1 MSRNGFSPAHSRK
14 SGPPR
19 WASHLRQFSR
29 NSAESGPS
37 DASLSGD
44 PIPSTGSPQPTHPSA
59 HPHPPHLLHHQH
71 HLHSN
76 PHHHHL
82 PTSSTPPRARSPDT
96 MSSNSTIREASFA
109 KAPLP
114 VFERTCTVT
123 VNESFARDE
132 VLMNLDHFD
141 DGVQPGQL
149 MAIDVLP
156 DQRPGFGGAGNN
168 SSANNSN
175 NSTVRRPTP
184 GTGRKDDPSS
194 GAAGASGTG
203 SGNGQDGT
211 GSGPAAGQTAD
222 SDLDAGRRYLFIVK
236 DMPKE
241 LKARHPTVEIYVAKR
256 VADAFGMKKGSTVL
270 LTPVDASNPAIEAS
284 HVELVFKDQYL
295 SRADMWRLAVS
306 ELAERTIYRGQM
318 VLFMSTIKAQVTHVF
333 VEGKRVQSAFFGKNT
348 RPIFRSESARFV
360 LFIQMAREMWD
371 FDSDCSGEI
380 LFSKVVNGLL
390 PTLFKKW
397 AARKVKHLVTIVLF
411 ARVEYDTGLAVD
423 LSEASVQHDYYTG
436 VQSSGNRRP
445 YKDFYRVV
453 VSEMSSG
460 EWTRILYQL
469 KREFNL
475 FRRDISLHHLAHLR
489 PDTAGSLPGASVSDD
504 ATGGGDAA
512 GDGSKKQP
520 FNQKY
525 QQHIQAESS
534 SAMYGNVLEAVN
546 MASTLFAH
554 DYVDRDLMRT
564 GISVVV
570 ITPGSGVFE
579 VEYDALRRTT
589 EALIGNGIGI
599 DLICIPKVPLHYA
612 PLFRFRHPH
621 YLDRD
626 FTKSRTYSSNSQA
639 NSQGNSQG
647 NSHGHSQSHTKGV
660 GAHLAHLS
668 STPKQSTPLYGSYS
682 SVGAHSLS
690 PSKVGGVGSADAHQQ
705 RTFEAMGA
713 DRFNDHWFYA
723 LPQWLHVSYWA
734 SEPNELL
741 MRQGVPLPPLTLE
754 GTRPGKHL
762 EEFAVRCRMYDLQM
776 RGVLETNEIETTPL
790 HADSLFPRSAFKASS
805 DSLAASPVEQ
815 GGVLVVQNKLAAN
828 VLFDQVYGFQKFA
841 ADKLAKQNNKSL
853 WRQLQEYDGTRQK
866 LPSRRRNQQT
876 GNSSSHKREIDDG
889 SAPLSSS
896 ALALSGP
903 STLRKSHF
911 LGGSG
916 AGDTGSSSTHADRRP
931 STASFMSTT
940 GGTSSHTTASASTL
954 RPVSS
959 STAATPASSA
969 LLSSRGLDYRNMRD
983 NTRSVSFDKES
994 IKSMKSTRSS
1004 SSKMPKVMRQISL
1017 GQRGFGIAAPK
1028 AAIAEVSAE
1037 TVAAS
1042 RLPSAPS
1049 VQLSMATATS
1059 STSSAAAHGTLPST
1073 PKVSAVFSTGGDGM
1087 NSPLSG
1093 PTDRTA
1099 TRPGLGRMIG
1109 GSSTDLRTRGL
1120 LAPETPTRPIVIRSS
1135 DSSTQLA
1142 AGSFLGAG
1150 LAGRAEPPRP
1160 HEDRDLRYSN
1170 ALRADDA
1177 QRVYNSKLLAE
1188 AVPEVTKA
1196 LSPTA
1201 AMAPWLMMINPSKPE
1216 ANKIDSATFNSRW
1229 QHVFPRP
1236 GEIRVMRWKTLCSP
1250 ASVPLTTEYFPS
1262 KAQFE
1267 SEYQQQPYSVSQEAD
1282 EDLLLEVPQTRD
1294 NLLRELISLRLSQGF
1309 QVVIG
1314 PVVAKAFGQKQMKIA
1329 DIFSTNSQPFE
1340 DGTSI
1345 FMSIGN
1351 TIHQLSFANNSEV
1364 QVNIY
1369 QRKTDEFNGGSANS
1383 GASIGADGATGAG
1396 VGAANPTPLYRPAI
1410 RTLLDRDYRTSAIDI
1425 SAPRTERNW
1434 NYIDSYLAGHDEQL
1448 TENLRFWRARFV
1460 LIPMVLPH
1468 RAGSVASTNTA
1479 GGPGT
1484 ANSNAGAGSGANPNP
1499 NSVDNDEEVRIE
1511 GIRKLGQLW
1520 QKHRVIPASE
1530 RHFLQTL
1537 SNRHRRTRDTNQN
1550 PLDVVYKTED
1560 PSLVIAAELEST
1572 LPLLAGG
1579 AGGQPQQPFSR
1590 KGQLVTNRD
1599 PFRKSSLN
1607 LAALAEAMQ
1616 QPVEQGG
1623 VRMQNRRWHLRL
1635 HYNCFIG
1642 SDMTSW
1648 LLDNVEDL
1656 ESRQEAEALGNMLM
1670 VSDRDRDR
1678 DRDYLYKD
1686 SSNDVSE
1693 KDAADKKDRENS
1705 NVSAASGGSN
1715 ATADSTNSG
1724 TTTSTG
1730 AGGSGTNTTSGATP
1744 APAPR
1749 ELKHQGIFVHVEK
1762 RHAFRDGQY
1771 FYQISSEYAK
1781 PHNTGGWFNTRKA
1794 SVAAVPTAA
1803 DLQSSG
1809 ISLGDGSRQPASRP
1823 GSVHEDSD
1831 SSRVPPSGASTPII
1845 AAISGAGNN
1854 AGAGNEAGSNANN
1867 NANKKR
1873 PRVVLSK
1880 MMKYDVDHRKRSYRP
1895 ERIDLHYDR
1904 LHNPDNCYH
1913 IRIEWMN
1920 VTAKLIEDAVE
1931 VWAREAFQHGLRLV
1945 EVPIAEAS
1953 SISEGNPFRRPYK
1966 VRLALAPPT
1975 QRPATYYDPN
1985 TLAPQAQPGRHFYQR
2000 AILRKFGFVLDT
2012 EAASNFPPS
2021 VDVQYSWGRPSFK
2034 YSQYIHRS
2042 GIILAQI
2049 DDEGDFLL
2057 LVNRLYSNRSIASS
2071 VRDMRPSDHQQQQQ
2085 QAQQQQQMQGGGPCE
2100 PTPLQS
2106 PMVKTALYHSPRLR
2120 PAGLE
2125 ALSQKGSSATMSG
2138 LLNKNSGSGPSPIVT
2153 SSSVG
2158 VPPVLLGSG
2167 NTLGMIPSAASAVL
2181 FSISTAGLP
2190 PGDDPESVMDE
2201 LEAFSQDPVALEAFY
2216 AEVLEKRNTTASAA
2230 AAATPATTSGTSSVG
2245 LYGTL
2250 NTPHLSGSHPHMFPP
2265 PSGSTSSTSGTPTST
2280 GRPVSHAMHSS
2291 PSLLSSAAAR
2301 ATAEVPDT
2309 NIPTLGLPPGLLN
2322 SSTRV
2327 TSGRSGSSL
2336 LSSGGGGD
2344 SSPLAPPSSGS
2355 NSLRSPASTS
2365 GTAGT
2370 GSQFIQPTPLTPI
2383 RTTSPGFLASRLF
2396 LRRSSVDDIGL
2407 QRQSAEGNNDG
2418 TGRAAQG
2425 SPSLPSQQG

>member
-14 SGPPR
+14 TGPPR

-29 NSAESGPS
+29 TSSDTGPVEAASGGPS
-37 DASLSGD
+37 QA
-44 PIPSTGSPQPTHPSA
+44 
-59 HPHPPHLLHHQH
+59 PHPPHLPPHHHQQQQQQQQHGQH
-71 HLHSN
+71 HPH
-76 PHHHHL
+76 PHHHH
-82 PTSSTPPRARSPDT
+82 PQHSSSTPPRAHSPDT
-96 MSSNSTIREASFA
+96 MSSNSTIREANSA
-109 KAPLP
+109 KAALP

-156 DQRPGFGGAGNN
+156 DQRPGQSVANTGGGTNAAITNTNITAGE
-168 SSANNSN
+168 SGD
-175 NSTVRRPTP
+175 STRPP
-184 GTGRKDDPSS
+184 GR
-194 GAAGASGTG
+194 
-203 SGNGQDGT
+203 
-211 GSGPAAGQTAD
+211 D
-222 SDLDAGRRYLFIVK
+222 SGRRYLFIVK

-241 LKARHPTVEIYVAKR
+241 LKLRHPTVEIFVAKR

-270 LTPVDASNPAIEAS
+270 LTLVDASNPAIEAS

-306 ELAERTIYRGQM
+306 ELSERTIYRGQM

-411 ARVEYDTGLAVD
+411 ARVEYDTGLTVD
-423 LSEASVQHDYYTG
+423 LSEASEQHEYYTG
-436 VQSSGNRRP
+436 VQSSGSRRP

-475 FRRDISLHHLAHLR
+475 FRRDISLHHLTHLR
-489 PDTAGSLPGASVSDD
+489 PDTGS
-504 ATGGGDAA
+504 
-512 GDGSKKQP
+512 GSGVNTPFGQKQH
-520 FNQKY
+520 
-525 QQHIQAESS
+525 HIQAESS
-534 SAMYGNVLEAVN
+534 PAMYGNVLEAVN

-564 GISVVV
+564 GISVV
-570 ITPGSGVFE
+570 IISPGSGVFE
-579 VEYDALRRTT
+579 VEYDSLRRTT

-599 DLICIPKVPLHYA
+599 DMICIPKVPLHYA
-612 PLFRFRHPH
+612 PLFRFRHPNH
-621 YLDRD
+621 LERGDYGK
-626 FTKSRTYSSNSQA
+626 TRTYST
-639 NSQGNSQG
+639 NSQGNTSSAGG
-647 NSHGHSQSHTKGV
+647 NSHGTPIHRSAVLG
-660 GAHLAHLS
+660 
-668 STPKQSTPLYGSYS
+668 STPKQQHGTPLYGSSYS
-682 SVGAHSLS
+682 SIGAGGHSLS
-690 PSKVGGVGSADAHQQ
+690 PSRATATSTHTGETPQQQ
-705 RTFEAMGA
+705 RAIDAMGA
-713 DRFNDHWFYA
+713 DRQTDSWLYA

-741 MRQGVPLPPLTLE
+741 MRQGVPLPPLVLE

-790 HADSLFPRSAFKASS
+790 YADPLFPRSAFRATAN
-805 DSLAASPVEQ
+805 SLVSAPAELN
-815 GGVLVVQNKLAAN
+815 GILAIQNKMAAN
-828 VLFDQVYGFQKFA
+828 ILFDQVYGFQKFA
-841 ADKLAKQNNKSL
+841 ADKLAKQSNRSL
-853 WRQLQEYDGTRQK
+853 WKHLQEYDATRQK
-866 LPSRRRNQQT
+866 LPTRRRAAQQSGGGMSVRRELDSGTAAT
-876 GNSSSHKREIDDG
+876 G
-889 SAPLSSS
+889 SSS
-896 ALALSGP
+896 ALALAGP
-903 STLRKSHF
+903 STLRKQHY
-911 LGGSG
+911 LGSIG
-916 AGDTGSSSTHADRRP
+916 AGTESS
-931 STASFMSTT
+931 F
-940 GGTSSHTTASASTL
+940 TL
-954 RPVSS
+954 SS
-959 STAATPASSA
+959 STATATTVTDRRASTASVMSTATITPSNSSSA
-969 LLSSRGLDYRNMRD
+969 SAVAGPQSKQCPAALLPAPHPTTTADHRAQLRD

-994 IKSMKSTRSS
+994 IKSSRSS
-1004 SSKMPKVMRQISL
+1004 SSKMPKAMRQISL

-1028 AAIAEVSAE
+1028 VAVAEVSVE

-1042 RLPSAPS
+1042 RVPSATPS
-1049 VQLSMATATS
+1049 LQLSIATATA
-1059 STSSAAAHGTLPST
+1059 STSSASAMGHGALPST
-1073 PKVSAVFSTGGDGM
+1073 PKAGAVYSGGYDRM
-1087 NSPLSG
+1087 HSPLASA
-1093 PTDRTA
+1093 DRGA
-1099 TRPGLGRMIG
+1099 GSYRPGSALGAGARTIG
-1109 GSSTDLRTRGL
+1109 GGGSTADLRGRGL
-1120 LAPETPTRPIVIRSS
+1120 LAPDIPSRPIVIRAG
-1135 DSSTQLA
+1135 DSSTNLA
-1142 AGSFLGAG
+1142 SRSFLGAG
-1150 LAGRAEPPRP
+1150 LAGRADVAHP

-1177 QRVYNSKLLAE
+1177 QRVYNSKLRAE
-1188 AVPEVTKA
+1188 AVPEVPKA

-1216 ANKIDSATFNSRW
+1216 ANKIDSVTFNSRW

-1267 SEYQQQPYSVSQEAD
+1267 SEYQQQPYSVSQEAE
-1282 EDLLLEVPQTRD
+1282 EDLLSEVPQTRD

-1329 DIFSTNSQPFE
+1329 DIFSTSTGQPFE

-1351 TIHQLSFANNSEV
+1351 TIHQLSFANSSEV

-1369 QRKTDEFNGGSANS
+1369 QRKTDELYRNSSVINSAS
-1383 GASIGADGATGAG
+1383 
-1396 VGAANPTPLYRPAI
+1396 AAMLSTPKAPLYRPAI
-1410 RTLLDRDYRTSAIDI
+1410 RTLLDRDYQTTEIDI

-1460 LIPMVLPH
+1460 LIPMVLPTH
-1468 RAGSVASTNTA
+1468 RTGSVASTTTGGGGGGGGTA
-1479 GGPGT
+1479 GPAT
-1484 ANSNAGAGSGANPNP
+1484 ANNP
-1499 NSVDNDEEVRIE
+1499 VDNDEEVRLE

-1520 QKHRVIPASE
+1520 QKHRVVPASE
-1530 RHFLQTL
+1530 RHFMQTL
-1537 SNRHRRTRDTNQN
+1537 ANSRHRRARDTNQN
-1550 PLDVVYKTED
+1550 PLDVVYKTDD
-1560 PSLVIAAELEST
+1560 PSVVIAAELEST
-1572 LPLLAGG
+1572 LSLLGG
-1579 AGGQPQQPFSR
+1579 GGQGGPGIAPR

-1599 PFRKSSLN
+1599 PFRKGSLN
-1607 LAALAEAMQ
+1607 LAALAEAIQ

-1670 VSDRDRDR
+1670 VSDRDRDHFF
-1678 DRDYLYKD
+1678 KD
-1686 SSNDVSE
+1686 KDATAGDASE
-1693 KDAADKKDRENS
+1693 KGGGDRKERNGSGSILGQGGTAGDNGNVGGPSSTANATGGGGGGNNAATGGTAGPGANTT
-1705 NVSAASGGSN
+1705 AASTKDTRN
-1715 ATADSTNSG
+1715 
-1724 TTTSTG
+1724 
-1730 AGGSGTNTTSGATP
+1730 
-1744 APAPR
+1744 
-1749 ELKHQGIFVHVEK
+1749 QGLFVHVEK

-1781 PHNTGGWFNTRKA
+1781 PHNSGGWFNTRKA
-1794 SVAAVPTAA
+1794 SVAAVPSVT
-1803 DLQSSG
+1803 DLQSMGGTSG
-1809 ISLGDGSRQPASRP
+1809 NGPTALAASRP
-1823 GSVHEDSD
+1823 AASRPTSIHEGSDIG
-1831 SSRVPPSGASTPII
+1831 RVPPSAASTPIMS
-1845 AAISGAGNN
+1845 AVQGGGGAGN
-1854 AGAGNEAGSNANN
+1854 AGGNTNNNSNSNSSGSNT
-1867 NANKKR
+1867 KK

-1880 MMKYDVDHRKRSYRP
+1880 MMKYDVDHRRRSYRP

-1953 SISEGNPFRRPYK
+1953 VITEGNPFRRPYK
-1966 VRLALAPPT
+1966 VRLAIEPPA
-1975 QRPATYYDPN
+1975 QRPATYFDASS
-1985 TLAPQAQPGRHFYQR
+1985 LAPQAAPGHHFYQK

-2012 EAASNFPPS
+2012 EAASNFPAS
-2021 VDVQYSWGRPSFK
+2021 VDVQYSWGRPHFK

-2049 DDEGDFLL
+2049 DDDGAFLL
-2057 LVNRLYSNRSIASS
+2057 LVNRLYSNRSVASTM
-2071 VRDMRPSDHQQQQQ
+2071 RDNMRQNDQQQQQQ
-2085 QAQQQQQMQGGGPCE
+2085 QAQAGNSNSSE
-2100 PTPLQS
+2100 PSVLQS
-2106 PMVKTALYHSPRLR
+2106 PMGKSLYHSPRLR

-2125 ALSQKGSSATMSG
+2125 GLSQKGSSATMSG
-2138 LLNKNSGSGPSPIVT
+2138 LLNKNTGPGPIPIVSG
-2153 SSSVG
+2153 SSSVPVISANHNASG
-2158 VPPVLLGSG
+2158 VFGQ
-2167 NTLGMIPSAASAVL
+2167 IPSTASAVL
-2181 FSISTAGLP
+2181 FSMSTIGLSAGE
-2190 PGDDPESVMDE
+2190 DPESVMDE
-2201 LEAFSQDPVALEAFY
+2201 LEVFSQDPVALAAFY
-2216 AEVLEKRNTTASAA
+2216 AEVLEKRT
-2230 AAATPATTSGTSSVG
+2230 AATANTLPSGAATGGTANNANNNSTYV
-2245 LYGTL
+2245 
-2250 NTPHLSGSHPHMFPP
+2250 PHPHHIFLPP
-2265 PSGSTSSTSGTPTST
+2265 GGPRSRTTVGTPSST
-2280 GRPVSHAMHSS
+2280 GRPVSNNNSS
-2291 PSLLSSAAAR
+2291 NSIVHTPSSLSSLSSATAAAAAAAAAPPTADVAAAQ

-2309 NIPTLGLPPGLLN
+2309 NIPALGLPPGLLN
-2322 SSTRV
+2322 SSTRHS
-2327 TSGRSGSSL
+2327 SGGSGL
-2336 LSSGGGGD
+2336 LGGGGGGD
-2344 SSPLAPPSSGS
+2344 SPAAPSSDS
-2355 NSLRSPASTS
+2355 SSLRSPTNTTHSPS
-2365 GTAGT
+2365 H
-2370 GSQFIQPTPLTPI
+2370 SQSQLMPPPAPLTPV
-2383 RTTSPGFLASRLF
+2383 RTTSPGFLASRMF

-2407 QRQSAEGNNDG
+2407 QRPPAG
-2418 TGRAAQG
+2418 GRG
-2425 SPSLPSQQG
+2425 SPGLPPGGGQQ

>member
-1 MSRNGFSPAHSRK
+1 
-14 SGPPR
+14 
-19 WASHLRQFSR
+19 
-29 NSAESGPS
+29 
-37 DASLSGD
+37 
-44 PIPSTGSPQPTHPSA
+44 
-59 HPHPPHLLHHQH
+59 
-71 HLHSN
+71 
-76 PHHHHL
+76 
-82 PTSSTPPRARSPDT
+82 
-96 MSSNSTIREASFA
+96 MSSNSTIREANFA

-156 DQRPGFGGAGNN
+156 DQRPGQGTAGASTANN
-168 SSANNSN
+168 SSNNN
-175 NSTVRRPTP
+175 NNNA
-184 GTGRKDDPSS
+184 GGD
-194 GAAGASGTG
+194 GA
-203 SGNGQDGT
+203 
-211 GSGPAAGQTAD
+211 GPPER
-222 SDLDAGRRYLFIVK
+222 DAGRRYLFIVK

-241 LKARHPTVEIYVAKR
+241 LKVRHPTVEIYVAKR

-306 ELAERTIYRGQM
+306 ELSERTIYRGQM

-489 PDTAGSLPGASVSDD
+489 PDTGSGPGS
-504 ATGGGDAA
+504 
-512 GDGSKKQP
+512 GSSNTP
-520 FNQKY
+520 FGQK

-534 SAMYGNVLEAVN
+534 PAMYGNVLEAVN

-564 GISVVV
+564 GISVV
-570 ITPGSGVFE
+570 IISPGSGVFE

-599 DLICIPKVPLHYA
+599 DMICIPKVPLHYA
-612 PLFRFRHPH
+612 PLFRFRHPNH
-621 YLDRD
+621 LKLGDYGK
-626 FTKSRTYSSNSQA
+626 TRTYST
-639 NSQGNSQG
+639 NSQGNASSTGG
-647 NSHGHSQSHTKGV
+647 NSHGHGQSHRSSTVLG
-660 GAHLAHLS
+660 
-668 STPKQSTPLYGSYS
+668 STPKQSTLLYGSSYS
-682 SVGAHSLS
+682 SIGAGGHSLS
-690 PSKVGGVGSADAHQQ
+690 PSKATTTSTHTGETPQQQ
-705 RTFEAMGA
+705 RAIDAMGA
-713 DRFNDHWFYA
+713 DRLTDSWLYA

-741 MRQGVPLPPLTLE
+741 MRQGVPLPPLVLE

-790 HADSLFPRSAFKASS
+790 HADPLFPRSAFRASAN
-805 DSLAASPVEQ
+805 SLVSSPAELN
-815 GGVLVVQNKLAAN
+815 GVLAIQNKVAAN

-841 ADKLAKQNNKSL
+841 ADKLAKQNSKSL
-853 WRQLQEYDGTRQK
+853 WKQLQEYDATRQK
-866 LPSRRRNQQT
+866 LPTRRRAAQQ
-876 GNSSSHKREIDDG
+876 SSGRRELDDG
-889 SAPLSSS
+889 TATNPSS
-896 ALALSGP
+896 ALALAGP
-903 STLRKSHF
+903 NTLRRQHF
-911 LGGSG
+911 LGSGG
-916 AGDTGSSSTHADRRP
+916 AGTESSTPTGADRRA
-931 STASFMSTT
+931 STATIT
-940 GGTSSHTTASASTL
+940 PSSSSASTVVA
-954 RPVSS
+954 PQSKTS
-959 STAATPASSA
+959 STLLSARPTTTTDHRA
-969 LLSSRGLDYRNMRD
+969 LLRD
-983 NTRSVSFDKES
+983 NSRSVSFGKES
-994 IKSMKSTRSS
+994 IKSSRSS

-1028 AAIAEVSAE
+1028 AAVAEVSAE

-1042 RLPSAPS
+1042 RLPSTTPS
-1049 VQLSMATATS
+1049 LQLSMATATATAS
-1059 STSSAAAHGTLPST
+1059 STLPST
-1073 PKVSAVFSTGGDGM
+1073 PKVGAVFSSGNDEM
-1087 NSPLSG
+1087 HSPLGG
-1093 PTDRTA
+1093 PHGPA
-1099 TRPGLGRMIG
+1099 SNRPGSALGGGRAIG
-1109 GSSTDLRTRGL
+1109 GGGSTTDLRSRGL
-1120 LAPETPTRPIVIRSS
+1120 ASDTPTRPIVIRAG
-1135 DSSTQLA
+1135 DSSTNLA
-1142 AGSFLGAG
+1142 ASSFLGAG
-1150 LAGRAEPPRP
+1150 LAGRADVPRP
-1160 HEDRDLRYSN
+1160 REDRDQRYSS

-1177 QRVYNSKLLAE
+1177 QRVYNSKLRAE
-1188 AVPEVTKA
+1188 AVPEVPKA

-1216 ANKIDSATFNSRW
+1216 ANKIDSVTFNSRW

-1267 SEYQQQPYSVSQEAD
+1267 SEYQQQPYSVSQEAE
-1282 EDLLLEVPQTRD
+1282 EDLLPEVPQTRD

-1329 DIFSTNSQPFE
+1329 DIFSTSTDQPFE

-1351 TIHQLSFANNSEV
+1351 TIHQLSFANASEV

-1369 QRKTDEFNGGSANS
+1369 QRKTDELYRNS
-1383 GASIGADGATGAG
+1383 SVNNALNTPKA
-1396 VGAANPTPLYRPAI
+1396 PLYRPAI
-1410 RTLLDRDYRTSAIDI
+1410 RTLLDRDYQTSEIDI
-1425 SAPRTERNW
+1425 SAPRSERNW

-1460 LIPMVLPH
+1460 LIPMVLPTH
-1468 RAGSVASTNTA
+1468 RAGSVASTT
-1479 GGPGT
+1479 GGGGASGT
-1484 ANSNAGAGSGANPNP
+1484 TTTNNP
-1499 NSVDNDEEVRIE
+1499 VDNDEEVRLE

-1520 QKHRVIPASE
+1520 QKHRVVPASE
-1530 RHFLQTL
+1530 RHFMQTL
-1537 SNRHRRTRDTNQN
+1537 ASSRHRRARDTNQN
-1550 PLDVVYKTED
+1550 PLDVVYKTDD
-1560 PSLVIAAELEST
+1560 PSVVIAAELEST
-1572 LPLLAGG
+1572 LPLLGG
-1579 AGGQPQQPFSR
+1579 GGQGPGLAR

-1599 PFRKSSLN
+1599 PFRKGSLN
-1607 LAALAEAMQ
+1607 LAALAEAIQ

-1670 VSDRDRDR
+1670 VSDRDRDHFF
-1678 DRDYLYKD
+1678 KD
-1686 SSNDVSE
+1686 KEKDKEAADVSE
-1693 KDAADKKDRENS
+1693 KDSGDKRDREGGGGTWGGQSGTAVDNDS
-1705 NVSAASGGSN
+1705 GGGAASSATANTGAVGSN
-1715 ATADSTNSG
+1715 A
-1724 TTTSTG
+1724 
-1730 AGGSGTNTTSGATP
+1730 GTNTTAAGAASTSTTKETN
-1744 APAPR
+1744 R
-1749 ELKHQGIFVHVEK
+1749 HQGLFVHVEK

-1794 SVAAVPTAA
+1794 SVAAVPSLA
-1803 DLQSSG
+1803 DLQRDSSIG
-1809 ISLGDGSRQPASRP
+1809 TGLTGGGGLAAFDAQRQVASRP
-1823 GSVHEDSD
+1823 SSIHEDND
-1831 SSRVPPSGASTPII
+1831 LSRVPPSAASTPIMS
-1845 AAISGAGNN
+1845 AVPSGNGGGGGGGAGN
-1854 AGAGNEAGSNANN
+1854 AAGNTNPLGSGNN
-1867 NANKKR
+1867 NKR

-1953 SISEGNPFRRPYK
+1953 VITEGNPFRRPYK
-1966 VRLALAPPT
+1966 VRLALDPPA
-1975 QRPATYYDPN
+1975 QRPATYFDASS
-1985 TLAPQAQPGRHFYQR
+1985 LAPQAAPGRHFYQK

-2021 VDVQYSWGRPSFK
+2021 VDVQYSWGRPHFK

-2049 DDEGDFLL
+2049 DDDGAFLL
-2057 LVNRLYSNRSIASS
+2057 LVNRLYSNRSVASS
-2071 VRDMRPSDHQQQQQ
+2071 MRDNMRQNDQQQQQQQQ
-2085 QAQQQQQMQGGGPCE
+2085 QAQQGQSGNNNCE
-2100 PTPLQS
+2100 PSALQS
-2106 PMVKTALYHSPRLR
+2106 PMVKSSLYQSPRLR

-2138 LLNKNSGSGPSPIVT
+2138 LLNKNSGPGPSPIVSGSPSVPSHVNANNNAA
-2153 SSSVG
+2153 SSFG
-2158 VPPVLLGSG
+2158 Q
-2167 NTLGMIPSAASAVL
+2167 IPSAASAIL
-2181 FSISTAGLP
+2181 FSISTTGLP

-2201 LEAFSQDPVALEAFY
+2201 LEAFSQDPVSLAAFY
-2216 AEVLEKRNTTASAA
+2216 AEVLEKRTASSTNTSGAAASGAANAGNNSSSNNNSTYVPHPHHIFLPPGGPGSRSAAGTPTSIGRPVSNTVHTPSSLSSSSSAA
-2230 AAATPATTSGTSSVG
+2230 AA
-2245 LYGTL
+2245 
-2250 NTPHLSGSHPHMFPP
+2250 
-2265 PSGSTSSTSGTPTST
+2265 PST
-2280 GRPVSHAMHSS
+2280 AA
-2291 PSLLSSAAAR
+2291 LAAAR

-2309 NIPTLGLPPGLLN
+2309 SIPVLGLPPGLLN
-2322 SSTRV
+2322 SSTRH
-2327 TSGRSGSSL
+2327 
-2336 LSSGGGGD
+2336 SSGGGGLVGGG
-2344 SSPLAPPSSGS
+2344 SNSPAPPSS
-2355 NSLRSPASTS
+2355 NNFSLLSPTST
-2365 GTAGT
+2365 TT
-2370 GSQFIQPTPLTPI
+2370 QSQFIPPPTPLTPV

-2407 QRQSAEGNNDG
+2407 QRPPGENH
-2418 TGRAAQG
+2418 G
-2425 SPSLPSQQG
+2425 SPGLPPGGGQ